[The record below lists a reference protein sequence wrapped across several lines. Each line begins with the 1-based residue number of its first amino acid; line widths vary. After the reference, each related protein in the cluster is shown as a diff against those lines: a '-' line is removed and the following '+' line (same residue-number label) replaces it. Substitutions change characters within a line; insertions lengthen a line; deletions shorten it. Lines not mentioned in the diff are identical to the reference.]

1 MLVVNNLSKTYGEFV
16 ALENI
21 DLEFSEGVYALLAPN
36 GAGKTT
42 LIKMLSTLMFPTKG
56 EILYD
61 GTDIVSLDDEY
72 RNIIGYLPQDFGCYK
87 SYTLNKFLLYIAA
100 LKGIKRKDAQKR
112 VDELLKLVSLEEVAD
127 KKIKNFSGGMIQRI
141 GIAQALINDPKI
153 LILDEPTAGLDLK
166 ERMKFGKLL
175 SNLSKEKI
183 IIVSTHIVSDIE
195 FIAKEVIMIKD
206 RKILY
211 KKSIKNICNT
221 LKGRVYE
228 AEIEFK
234 ELEDFR
240 EKYIIVS
247 ERRESEK
254 MYTRFISID
263 EESSRWNKVDP
274 TLEDVFLY
282 EYNESKILC

>member
-72 RNIIGYLPQDFGCYK
+72 RDIIGYLPQDFGCYK

-112 VDELLKLVSLEEVAD
+112 VDELLKLVSLDEVAD

-211 KKSIKNICNT
+211 KDGIKNICNT

>member
-240 EKYIIVS
+240 EKHIIVS